1 MIGDVLTSS
10 ILFEALRK
18 EYPTAQLDYL
28 IYKHT
33 KPVVENNPEISNII
47 IFDPKQDK
55 GLKGLI
61 TYGQKLRKLNYNI
74 VIDLYSKPYSALL
87 AYATGAKIR
96 IGIEK
101 WYTKPLLLH
110 VIKYDSRPQSSAGL
124 AIENRLKLLH
134 PLGIKHLSPI
144 KPKVYLT
151 TEEINWAQNYL
162 STQKV
167 DMTRPIYMISIL
179 GSSGNKTYPENYM
192 AEVLNF
198 IASEKDCTLLY
209 NYIPSQKAQV
219 DSVIDLLSEKAKE
232 VSRPDIFGKS
242 LREFLA
248 LCSQCTALIGN
259 EGGAINMAKALDIPT
274 FAIFS
279 PQVTKAAWSSFEGDR
294 NYSVHLR
301 DFRPDIFSGKSS
313 KMIDKE
319 SSILYQSFEPHLI
332 FSKLNAFIKFNSK

>member
-1 MIGDVLTSS
+1 MKMIGDVLMSS

-33 KPVVENNPEISNII
+33 TPVVENNPDISNII
-47 IFDPKQDK
+47 NFEPEKHQGFA
-55 GLKGLI
+55 GLLKFGNRLKK
-61 TYGQKLRKLNYNI
+61 TDYDI
-74 VIDLYSKPYSALL
+74 VIDAYSKPYSALL

-134 PLGIKHLSPI
+134 PLGIKDLSPI

-167 DMTRPIYMISIL
+167 DTTRPIYMISIL
-179 GSSGNKTYPENYM
+179 GSSYNKTYPENYM

-301 DFRPDIFSGKSS
+301 DFRPKLFAGKAS
-313 KMIDKE
+313 KTINKE
-319 SSILYQSFEPHLI
+319 SSILYKEFKPDFVL
-332 FSKLNAFIKFNSK
+332 SKLKVFIKFN